1 MRVVVDY
8 LCKRIVKGYSFD
20 WSVNFFSPVFEK
32 TRERKRTKWK
42 RTEKDI
48 EKYVYYFEIVCFF
61 RLFSLFISYIRLRC
75 VFSFCMVLEK
85 MWEKVMGLYIH
96 FLLSINI
103 RVFLKF
109 VSLFLFDFELWK
121 YISLP
126 KKISSWIEKK
136 MSLIRFLSYFILMF
150 CSSC

>member
-1 MRVVVDY
+1 MW
-8 LCKRIVKGYSFD
+8 I
-20 WSVNFFSPVFEK
+20 FFSSFWKIAGKE
-32 TRERKRTKWK
+32 ENEMKWK
-42 RTEKDI
+42 RTENDL

-61 RLFSLFISYIRLRC
+61 RFFFLLISCIYLRC
-75 VFSFCMVLEK
+75 VFSFFMVSEK
-85 MWEKVMGLYIH
+85 MREKVMGLYVH

-121 YISLP
+121 HIGLP

-136 MSLIRFLSYFILMF
+136 MSFIRFLSFFILMF